1 MICSSP
7 NKVCES
13 QKICLNLA
21 YLLIAINLT
30 VFLWPVQMI
39 EDDVTYHEYLLLI
52 TNYLNPLVLILY
64 LCIFLAFKKVI
75 YINNILYSSILYT
88 ILLIISS
95 MNGSDPIK
103 SIFIAI
109 FFSLCNICILCIY
122 KYDYIKFP
130 INVWITKLLTFWASL
145 PVILLS
151 IRDFQSLFIGS
162 FENSFHGFAGGRIEY
177 GLWTTIAILLLI
189 TYRTS
194 LNKYLLHITL
204 ILMITGLFL
213 SQSRASFVA
222 LVGCLIYA
230 INVKYKN
237 RFFKLLIFSIVLV
250 FLTLT
255 MLSWEYFG
263 RQNVFKLLNSTRLEI
278 YTSYFNQLSVEN
290 ILFGFGGQN
299 SIVLENG
306 SVTQAHNLLIQSL
319 SNWGIFG
326 LLALMLFLYLFWK
339 SLDSMYPRML
349 FIAFLFYSLTQP
361 IQGTANFFGPV
372 TLICFFII
380 MGMQCDFASK
390 KIIS

>member
-7 NKVCES
+7 NKVCEP

-30 VFLWPVQMI
+30 AFLWPVQMI
-39 EDDVTYHEYLLLI
+39 EDDVTYYEYLLLI
-52 TNYLNPLVLILY
+52 TNYLNPLLLILY
-64 LCIFLAFKKVI
+64 LCIFLAFKKSI

-95 MNGSDPIK
+95 INGSDPIK
-103 SIFIAI
+103 NIFIAI
-109 FFSLCNICILCIY
+109 FFTLCNICMQCIY
-122 KYDYIKFP
+122 KYDYVKFP
-130 INVWITKLLTFWASL
+130 INAWVTKLLILWASL

-151 IRDFQSLFIGS
+151 IPDFQSLFIDG

-177 GLWTTIAILLLI
+177 GLWTTIAILLSI

-194 LNKYLLHITL
+194 FNKCLLYVSL
-204 ILMITGLFL
+204 ILMFTGLFF
-213 SQSRASFVA
+213 SQSRASFAA
-222 LVGCLIYA
+222 LFGCIIYA
-230 INVKYKN
+230 INIKSRNK
-237 RFFKLLIFSIVLV
+237 FFKLTNFFIVFV
-250 FLTLT
+250 FLILT

-263 RQNVFKLLNSTRLEI
+263 RQNVFELLNSTRLEI
-278 YTSYFNQLSVEN
+278 YNSYFNQISIEN

-299 SIVLENG
+299 SIVLESG
-306 SVTQAHNLLIQSL
+306 SITQAHNLLIQWL
-319 SNWGIFG
+319 SNWGILG

-339 SLDSMYPRML
+339 SLDSMHPKML
-349 FIAFLFYSLTQP
+349 FIALLIYSLTQP

-380 MGMQCDFASK
+380 MGMQFDYISK

>member
-30 VFLWPVQMI
+30 AFLWPVQMI

-64 LCIFLAFKKVI
+64 LCIFLAFKKRI

-109 FFSLCNICILCIY
+109 FFTLCNICMLCIY

-130 INVWITKLLTFWASL
+130 INVWITKILIFWASL

-151 IRDFQSLFIGS
+151 ISDFQSLFIDS
-162 FENSFHGFAGGRIEY
+162 FENSFHGFASGRIEY

-189 TYRTS
+189 TYRAS
-194 LNKYLLHITL
+194 FNKYLLHATL
-204 ILMITGLFL
+204 ILMFTGLFL
-213 SQSRASFVA
+213 SQSRASFTA
-222 LVGCLIYA
+222 LAICFIYM
-230 INVKYKN
+230 INVKYSNK
-237 RFFKLLIFSIVLV
+237 FFKTIIFSITFV
-250 FLTLT
+250 FLTLA

-263 RQNVFKLLNSTRLEI
+263 RQNVFELLNSTRLEI
-278 YTSYFNQLSVEN
+278 YSNYFNQITAEN

-299 SIVLENG
+299 SIILENG
-306 SVTQAHNLLIQSL
+306 SVTQAHNLLIQWL

-326 LLALMLFLYLFWK
+326 LLGLMLFLHFFWK
-339 SLDSMYPRML
+339 SLDSIYPKML
-349 FIAFLFYSLTQP
+349 LIALIFYSLTQP
-361 IQGTANFFGPV
+361 IQGTANFFGPL
-372 TLICFFII
+372 TLLCFFII
-380 MGMQCDFASK
+380 MGMQCDYASK
-390 KIIS
+390 KIIP

>member
-1 MICSSP
+1 MICSSS

-30 VFLWPVQMI
+30 AFLWPVQMI
-39 EDDVTYHEYLLLI
+39 EDDVTYHDYLLLI

-64 LCIFLAFKKVI
+64 LYIFLVFKKSI
-75 YINNILYSSILYT
+75 IINNIIYISMLYS

-95 MNGSDPIK
+95 INGSEPIK

-109 FFSLCNICILCIY
+109 YFTLCNICIQCIY
-122 KYDYIKFP
+122 KHDYIKFP
-130 INVWITKLLTFWASL
+130 INAWVTKLLIFWASL

-151 IRDFQSLFIGS
+151 ISDFQSLFIDS

-177 GLWTTIAILLLI
+177 GLWTTIAILLSI
-189 TYRTS
+189 TYRAS
-194 LNKYLLHITL
+194 FNKYLLHATL
-204 ILMITGLFL
+204 ILMSTGLFL

-222 LVGCLIYA
+222 LFVCLIYA
-230 INVKYKN
+230 INIKFRNKFYK
-237 RFFKLLIFSIVLV
+237 LTIFSIMFV

-255 MLSWEYFG
+255 MISWEYFG
-263 RQNVFKLLNSTRLEI
+263 RQNVFELLNSTRLEI
-278 YTSYFNQLSVEN
+278 YSNYFNQMTVEN
-290 ILFGFGGQN
+290 IFFGFGGQN
-299 SIVLENG
+299 SIVLANG
-306 SVTQAHNLLIQSL
+306 STTQAHNLLIQWL

-326 LLALMLFLYLFWK
+326 LLALILFLYLFWK
-339 SLDSMYPRML
+339 RLDSMYPRML
-349 FIAFLFYSLTQP
+349 FIAFLFYSFTQP

-372 TLICFFII
+372 TLICFFIM
-380 MGMQCDFASK
+380 MGMQYDYASN